1 MRTGRQA
8 AEFAAE
14 LRRIVRT
21 LGVSDGNMQDGS
33 LRCDVNIS
41 VRPQGSKTLGTKVEI
56 KNLNSFSAIA
66 RAVDFEV
73 ERQVR
78 TGGQLMIGKL
88 VDPSES

>member
-88 VDPSES
+88 VDASES